1 MQALMHRTDHDGLMA
16 VRAFLQHAVQM
27 ILLPQRLKQRHA
39 AGKTDFAMPQSP
51 PWALSS
57 RSVSSA

>member
-1 MQALMHRTDHDGLMA
+1 MRLMHRTDHDGLMA

-27 ILLPQRLKQRHA
+27 ILLPQRLNSGTPPERLISQ
-39 AGKTDFAMPQSP
+39 MPQSP